1 MHSIARFARHCL
13 LAIVGT
19 LGCAVTL
26 AAQQTTT
33 GVPQITES
41 KLPVIAATYLR
52 VARLQEDY
60 QAKMAAAHEP
70 QAKIDLRHQQDAE
83 YEQILTAEKLTSE
96 EYRDAL
102 NVLAADG
109 DQRAKFDKIVE
120 TLRTQE
126 PAPKAGG

>member
-1 MHSIARFARHCL
+1 MHSIARFAHRCL

-19 LGCAVTL
+19 LFCGAAL
-26 AAQQTTT
+26 SAQQTT
-33 GVPQITES
+33 GVPQISES
-41 KLPVIAATYLR
+41 KLPVIAAAYLR

-83 YEQILTAEKLTSE
+83 YQQIMTAEKITSE

-109 DQRAKFDKIVE
+109 DQRAKFDKVVE